1 MITSIRLV
9 NFKNFADET
18 LRVGPFTVLVGANAS
33 GKSNIRDAFRF
44 LHGIGRGYTLA
55 EIIGGKYGPG
65 GQREWEPIRGA
76 PNEIARLEPSDLSL
90 IQPTD
95 AYPFHSF
102 FKSEFSLHV
111 ELKLEEVK
119 AYYSI
124 SIRFD
129 AKSPDGFRLLEET
142 LKTDHALIYRTE
154 EDPLLGLRLYTE
166 KNGEPDELFTK
177 PSSSQPILTQINEGD
192 GLDRLIDLV
201 DDVIFN
207 LSKMR
212 FIEPLP
218 ERMREPS
225 FPGATNLGESGDNLP
240 TVLEDIC
247 TFSTRKQILAD
258 WLREF
263 TPMDVV
269 DFEFPRDPSGRIHL
283 MLCEGNDS
291 KSKVSA
297 YSASDGTLR
306 LLALLAAILGKD
318 SIGKDKRDFY
328 FFEDIDN
335 GIHPARQ
342 SLVLDLIENQVEKG
356 NIQVLTTTHAPGLLT
371 AMNDVSFA
379 NTSVVCRL
387 ENTNDAVIRPVSELP
402 NARELRKSQGLGRL
416 LTSGWMEDML
426 AFSEEDKEDKED
438 DS

>member
-1 MITSIRLV
+1 MIKSIRVV

-18 LRVGPFTVLVGANAS
+18 LRVGPFTVIVGANAS

-44 LHGIGRGYTLA
+44 LHGIGRGYTMA

-65 GQREWEPIRGA
+65 GQLEWESIRGA
-76 PNEIARLEPSDLSL
+76 PNEVARLEPSDFSL

-95 AYPFHSF
+95 SYPFHAC

-111 ELKLEEVK
+111 ELQLEEVK

-124 SIRFD
+124 SIGFD
-129 AKSPDGFRLLEET
+129 SMSPDGFRLLEET
-142 LKTDHALIYRTE
+142 LKTDHSLIYTTE
-154 EDPLLGLRLYTE
+154 EDPSLGLCLYTE
-166 KNGEPDELFTK
+166 KNGEPSGMYTE
-177 PSSSQPILTQINEGD
+177 PSRSQPALTQINEGE
-192 GLDRLIDLV
+192 GMDRLIELIDE
-201 DDVIFN
+201 VIFN
-207 LSKMR
+207 LSNMR
-212 FIEPLP
+212 FMDLSP

-225 FPGATNLGESGDNLP
+225 FPGATNLGDSGENLP
-240 TVLEDIC
+240 TVLENIC
-247 TFSTRKQILAD
+247 TFSTRKQNLAN

-283 MLCEGNDS
+283 MLCEANG
-291 KSKVSA
+291 SKVSA

-306 LLALLAAILGKD
+306 LLALLAAILGKEN
-318 SIGKDKRDFY
+318 IGKDNRGFY

-342 SLVLDLIENQVEKG
+342 SLVLDLIENQVEKA

-371 AMNDVSFA
+371 AMNDASFE

-387 ENTNDAVIRPVSELP
+387 ENTNDAVIRPVPELP
-402 NARELRKSQGLGRL
+402 NARELRKSQDIGRL
-416 LTSGWMEDML
+416 LTGGWMEDAL
-426 AFSEEDKEDKED
+426 AFSEEDKENEED

>member
-1 MITSIRLV
+1 MITSLRLV

-65 GQREWEPIRGA
+65 GQREWESIRGA
-76 PNEIARLEPSDLSL
+76 PNEVVRLDPSDFSL
-90 IQPTD
+90 IQPID
-95 AYPFHSF
+95 SYPFRSF
-102 FKSEFSLHV
+102 FESEFSLHV

-124 SIRFD
+124 RIGFD
-129 AKSPDGFRLLEET
+129 PKSPDGFRLLEET
-142 LKTDHALIYRTE
+142 LKTDHSLIYGTE
-154 EDPLLGLRLYTE
+154 EDRLLGLRIFTE
-166 KNGEPDELFTK
+166 KNGEPDELFIE
-177 PSSSQPILTQINEGD
+177 PSRSQPVLTQISEGQ
-192 GLDRLIDLV
+192 GLDRLIHLV

-218 ERMREPS
+218 DRMREPS
-225 FPGATNLGESGDNLP
+225 FPGATNLGDSGENLP
-240 TVLEDIC
+240 TVLENIC

-258 WLREF
+258 WLREL
-263 TPMDVV
+263 TPMDID

-283 MLCEGNDS
+283 MLCEAND
-291 KSKVSA
+291 SKVSA

-318 SIGKDKRDFY
+318 DIGKGNRGFY

-342 SLVLDLIENQVEKG
+342 SLVLDLIEKQVEKG

-371 AMNDVSFA
+371 AMNDVSFENA
-379 NTSVVCRL
+379 SVVCRHK
-387 ENTNDAVIRPVSELP
+387 ETNDAVIRPVSKLP
-402 NARELRKSQGLGRL
+402 NARDLRRSQGLGRL
-416 LTSGWMEDML
+416 LTGGWMEDML
-426 AFSEEDKEDKED
+426 AFSEGDKEDEED

>member
-1 MITSIRLV
+1 MIKSIRLV
-9 NFKNFADET
+9 NFKNFVDET
-18 LRVGPFTVLVGANAS
+18 LRVGPFTVIVGANAS

-76 PNEIARLEPSDLSL
+76 PNEVAWLEPSDFSL

-95 AYPFHSF
+95 SYPFHAY

-124 SIRFD
+124 SIGFD
-129 AKSPDGFRLLEET
+129 AMSPDGFRLLEET

-154 EDPLLGLRLYTE
+154 DDPLLGLRLYTE
-166 KNGEPDELFTK
+166 KNGEPDELLTN
-177 PSSSQPILTQINEGD
+177 PSRSQPVLTQINEGQ

-225 FPGATNLGESGDNLP
+225 SPGATNLGDSGENLP

-291 KSKVSA
+291 KVSA

-306 LLALLAAILGKD
+306 LLTLLAAILGKENT
-318 SIGKDKRDFY
+318 SKHNRGFY

-335 GIHPARQ
+335 SIHPSRQ

-371 AMNDVSFA
+371 AMNDVSFE

-416 LTSGWMEDML
+416 LIGGWMEDAL
-426 AFSEEDKEDKED
+426 AFSEEDKEDEED
-438 DS
+438 AS